1 MVLSYSSAK
10 CSSGQFKC
18 DASCL
23 NWVSSKL
30 CSHSLAVA
38 ELNNDLVTFLEW
50 YKNSSEHP
58 NITSVAMASLS
69 SGRGRN
75 GGVPKRKRCRKKMDG
90 PEVSIPRPAF
100 QPTVAV
106 TSPNMPVGERR
117 SQYPA
122 LSIQHPNNFPSAPFN
137 SSVVGQVNSELNKLE
152 TASSPASPP
161 ASVNNIP
168 PASVICLLLY
178 LPLQLICLLAPE

>member
-1 MVLSYSSAK
+1 MKSKQQFAGLPGLNQSSNSDKFIPKQLSVSAVDSRIAKLSLVTLQHMWNKAEELLNDRSAISPAPGNDKTARMVLSNA
-10 CSSGQFKC
+10 KC

-50 YKNSSEHP
+50 YKNSSDHP

-69 SGRGRN
+69 SGRGCK

-90 PEVSIPRPAF
+90 PEVS
-100 QPTVAV
+100 
-106 TSPNMPVGERR
+106 
-117 SQYPA
+117 A

-137 SSVVGQVNSELNKLE
+137 SSVGL
-152 TASSPASPP
+152 
-161 ASVNNIP
+161 
-168 PASVICLLLY
+168 
-178 LPLQLICLLAPE
+178 